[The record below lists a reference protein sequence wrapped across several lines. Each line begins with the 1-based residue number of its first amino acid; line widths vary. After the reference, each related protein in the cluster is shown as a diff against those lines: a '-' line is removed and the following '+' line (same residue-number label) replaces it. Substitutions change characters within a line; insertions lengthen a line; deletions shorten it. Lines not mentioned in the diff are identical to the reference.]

1 MAQTTSIELETS
13 QPATPGN
20 GDSDSPLR
28 SAVHAQEFS
37 LKRVDGGKDAWL
49 FLAACFVIEALTWG
63 FPFSFG
69 VFQDYYST
77 HEPFAGSTKI
87 AIIGTCSMGIMYLGL
102 PFVMLV
108 QRLYPRQTRFSP
120 IIGLFVMCIALAVSS
135 FSQNTTHL
143 IATQGIFYAI
153 GGSISYCPCILYMD
167 EWFVKR
173 KGLAYGVM
181 WSGTG
186 LAGFIL
192 PLLFEALLGR
202 YGFRT
207 TLRIWSLALFILTL
221 PLAYFIKPRLPY
233 SATRHINP
241 LKLGFTFSKTFLLHQ
256 AANICQ
262 ALGFFLP
269 GIYLP
274 SYARTALGASTVRS
288 ALTVLLVNVASVFG
302 CVAMGFLS
310 DRVHVTTC
318 FLISAVGTTI
328 GTFFLWGFST
338 NLAVLYIYCIMY
350 GFFAGSYTSAWPGV
364 MRQVSSAPAVQTQ
377 RDDGGARTNTGG
389 SSFDPAMVM
398 GVLSAGRG
406 IGNIVSGPLS
416 SALLD
421 GMPWKGQAAAGYGT
435 GYGTL
440 IVFTGTTALA
450 GGATY
455 MFRRVGWM

>member
-1 MAQTTSIELETS
+1 MAQSSIEL
-13 QPATPGN
+13 QH
-20 GDSDSPLR
+20 SDSSPDGPSGPEGEESTR
-28 SAVHAQEFS
+28 HEFS
-37 LKRVDGGKDAWL
+37 SLPRVDGGKDAWL
-49 FLAACFVIEALTWG
+49 FLAACFMIEALTWG
-63 FPFSFG
+63 FPFAFG

-77 HEPFAGSTKI
+77 HEPFAGSSQI
-87 AIIGTCSMGIMYLGL
+87 PVIGTCAMVKGIMYLGL
-102 PFVMLV
+102 PFVMGV
-108 QRLYPRQTRFSP
+108 QRLYPRQTRWSP
-120 IIGLFVMCIALAVSS
+120 IVGLFVMCVALAASS

-143 IATQGIFYAI
+143 IVTQGVVYAV

-173 KGLAYGVM
+173 KGFAYGIM

-207 TLRIWSLALFILTL
+207 TLRVWSLALFILTL

-233 SATRHINP
+233 AATRHINP
-241 LKLGFTFSKTFLLHQ
+241 LKLSFTFSRTFMLHQ
-256 AANICQ
+256 AANVCQ

-274 SYARTALGASTVRS
+274 TYARTALGASTVRS

-302 CVAMGFLS
+302 CVAMGLLT
-310 DRVHVTTC
+310 DKLHVTTC
-318 FLISAVGTTI
+318 FMLSAAGTTI
-328 GTFFLWGFST
+328 STFFVWGFST
-338 NLAVLYIYCIMY
+338 SLPVLYIYCIVY
-350 GFFAGSYTSAWPGV
+350 GFFAGSYTSAWPGI
-364 MRQVSSAPAVQTQ
+364 MRQVTSGQNS
-377 RDDGGARTNTGG
+377 RDEGSGRGG

-398 GVLSAGRG
+398 GMLSAGRG
-406 IGNIVSGPLS
+406 IGNLVSGPLS
-416 SALLD
+416 TALLR
-421 GMPWKGQAAAGYGT
+421 GMPWQGQAAGGYGT
-435 GYGTL
+435 GYGSL

-455 MFRRVGWM
+455 LWRRVGWM

>member
-1 MAQTTSIELETS
+1 MAQASSIELDIS
-13 QPATPGN
+13 QPPSPGHE
-20 GDSDSPLR
+20 DSDSPEDLLSNR
-28 SAVHAQEFS
+28 HEFT

-87 AIIGTCSMGIMYLGL
+87 AVIGTCALGIMYLGL
-102 PFVMLV
+102 PIAMLV
-108 QRLYPRQTRFSP
+108 QRLYPKQSRFSP
-120 IIGLFVMCIALAVSS
+120 IIGLFIMCVALALSS

-143 IATQGIFYAI
+143 ILTQGILYAV
-153 GGSISYCPCILYMD
+153 GGAISYCPCILYMD
-167 EWFVKR
+167 EWFIKR

-186 LAGFIL
+186 LAGFVL

-207 TLRIWSLALFILTL
+207 TLRAWSVALFLLAI

-233 SATRHINP
+233 SATKHINP
-241 LKLGFTFSKTFLLHQ
+241 LKLGFTLRRTFLLHQ

-274 SYARTALGASTVRS
+274 SFARTALGAGTIKS
-288 ALTVLLVNVASVFG
+288 ALTVLLLNVASVFG
-302 CVAMGFLS
+302 CVVMGFLS

-318 FLISAVGTTI
+318 FLISAAGTTI

-338 NLAVLYIYCIMY
+338 NLAVLYLFCIVY

-364 MRQVSSAPAVQTQ
+364 MRQVTSAPMH
-377 RDDGGARTNTGG
+377 RDDAGARSGPSSGNT
-389 SSFDPAMVM
+389 FDPAMVM

-406 IGNIVSGPLS
+406 IGNILSGPLS
-416 SALLD
+416 GALLK
-421 GMPWKGQAAAGYGT
+421 GMRWKGEAAAGYGT

-455 MFRRVGWM
+455 IFRRLGWM